1 MLGGGDLDGDVS
13 KQLELSNHRFFLLT
27 NCHNEPQIDIGTL
40 CKGMFTLNSYEG
52 LAQ

>member
-13 KQLELSNHRFFLLT
+13 KQLDFPIIDFFLLT